1 MVGEI
6 QHSMEGLSPK
16 KVKSDDLDLNKIST
30 MKRVSDLF
38 PKGFTA
44 ETSVNNL
51 PSKVTKLIPETSVTK
66 NIPNLTQSSL
76 PVIPQNSIASD
87 VTKHNRSIENFS
99 KHQVQREL
107 VKRFKPFNIITILL
121 VLGWMI
127 TVILLN
133 VL

>member
-1 MVGEI
+1 MVEEI
-6 QHSMEGLSPK
+6 QHSMEGSSPK
-16 KVKSDDLDLNKIST
+16 KTKSDEINLNQIST

-44 ETSVNNL
+44 ETSVRNL
-51 PSKVTKLIPETSVTK
+51 PSKVTKLISETSVTK

-76 PVIPQNSIASD
+76 PVIPQNSIAND
-87 VTKHNRSIENFS
+87 VTQHNRAIEDIS

-107 VKRFKPFNIITILL
+107 VKRFKPFNFVTILL